1 MSVIGLDHLQL
12 AIPVGGEDR
21 ARAFYAGLLGF
32 TEVPKP
38 AVLAGRGG
46 CWFESGAVRLH
57 LGVETD
63 FRPALKA
70 HPAFLVDDLS
80 DLIEQ
85 LQAAGVAVNED
96 KPLAGYERRFV
107 ADPFGNRVELMQRR
121 LSQE

>member
-12 AIPVGGEDR
+12 AIPVGGEDC

-107 ADPFGNRVELMQRR
+107 ADPFGNRVELMQR
-121 LSQE
+121 LSQD

>member
-1 MSVIGLDHLQL
+1 MLFRS
-12 AIPVGGEDR
+12 
-21 ARAFYAGLLGF
+21 
-32 TEVPKP
+32 
-38 AVLAGRGG
+38 
-46 CWFESGAVRLH
+46 AVRLH

-80 DLIEQ
+80 GLIEQ
-85 LQAAGVAVNED
+85 LRAAGVAVNED

-107 ADPFGNRVELMQRR
+107 ADPFGNRVELMQR

>member
-80 DLIEQ
+80 GLIEQ
-85 LQAAGVAVNED
+85 LRAAGVAVNED

-107 ADPFGNRVELMQRR
+107 ADPFGNRVELMQR

>member
-80 DLIEQ
+80 GLIEQ
-85 LQAAGVAVNED
+85 LRAAGVAVNED

-107 ADPFGNRVELMQRR
+107 ADPFGNRVELMQR
-121 LSQE
+121 LPQE

>member
-107 ADPFGNRVELMQRR
+107 ADPFGNRVELMQR
-121 LSQE
+121 LSPE